1 MNKLSIAVCTV
12 ALLMLPSLGQ
22 GLPNPFDVGL
32 GVRAM
37 GFGGAYTALA
47 QGTEALLYNPAGLA
61 YLPGIRADSSYSMP
75 MGLYSVAW
83 LAGAM
88 PNFGAGLAYLSAG
101 GITDPQ
107 GDPLT
112 FSHLGAVVGA
122 GFPAE
127 FIPFLARFIPLPTS
141 LGFSLKY
148 TRVQI
153 ADEGGGNLALDL
165 GAIASL
171 SLPMGQL
178 RLGLAIRDL
187 GPGIGLGERQ
197 EAQSLD
203 VSLGAALVSPQGL
216 LVTAD
221 FAGSYVALGMG
232 WALPQGFEVR
242 GGLTSQGGIL
252 QISFGFGVAWRS
264 FVLDYA
270 LTTHP
275 MLGLSHRLA
284 FGFLLGG

>member
-122 GFPAE
+122 GFPADRIYRAPE
-127 FIPFLARFIPLPTS
+127 RTTDVPGAFAAANGLLTQHPEVKRWLV
-141 LGFSLKY
+141 FS
-148 TRVQI
+148 VN
-153 ADEGGGNLALDL
+153 DEGVL
-165 GAIASL
+165 GAIRAMEGRGYDADSIL
-171 SLPMGQL
+171 AIGIGAGTGLQEFLKPKPTGYFATCLINPFRHGYETTELLYKWIKDGVEPPRDIRTKGVMCTRENFREVL
-178 RLGLAIRDL
+178 KKLGLEDVL
-187 GPGIGLGERQ
+187 ER
-197 EAQSLD
+197 
-203 VSLGAALVSPQGL
+203 
-216 LVTAD
+216 
-221 FAGSYVALGMG
+221 
-232 WALPQGFEVR
+232 
-242 GGLTSQGGIL
+242 
-252 QISFGFGVAWRS
+252 
-264 FVLDYA
+264 
-270 LTTHP
+270 
-275 MLGLSHRLA
+275 
-284 FGFLLGG
+284 